1 MAQYRKTVFSLGG
14 PERIAD
20 PGDDVMLELGRQALA
35 RQQAEAQNA
44 IARARLGMDAQQ
56 QAADMD
62 FRERT
67 LAAQLGQQSAA
78 ASGLVYDPSTGGYAT
93 DPNTGDY
100 LKTQDSHALALQL
113 GRAQREQEEA
123 AWNRQMA
130 ERNFSAEDRRAQE
143 ARAHQMLLAKMQ
155 DETQQKRIDLS
166 ERTARQREDE
176 LWRRQVQ
183 REDAMLTRD
192 DEKDKDRQAAEKR
205 KRDAEI
211 AEEAAL
217 VAGRA
222 AAGVRQGLSASDIGD
237 APDVRRGM
245 LQRGNPSLALALGE
259 SEAVRAAREQIVQS
273 FAGGADWA
281 VIRPAEVDNIE
292 RANSAVI
299 DAFIRE
305 NVEREKTETYPDVGE
320 WIVYGEALK
329 RANAD
334 AANAA
339 RQRVGAQPVPAER
352 MAPEEWDKANLAII
366 GRAAE
371 RSPGE
376 VPGVGPVGASGVS
389 TGAAAWLAR
398 ALGLAKE

>member
-123 AWNRQMA
+123 AWSQQMA

-166 ERTARQREDE
+166 ERTARQREDAA
-176 LWRRQVQ
+176 WDRQVK
-183 REDAMLTRD
+183 RDEDLLKR
-192 DEKDKDRQAAEKR
+192 DEKKAELRAMAEATERGQTKKDKAQETAAMAAGILRQRLRGVIPDDPDVEAFDTDLNQLTPWQQRTAAFVPFMSVGRADIETARSDSNDIRAIRDEIVNAFAGNGNYAVVSPEEVDATAQALRAAVDAEFDARMQEQKEFFGIDNTAELKVARQAARELVDR
-205 KRDAEI
+205 
-211 AEEAAL
+211 EAA
-217 VAGRA
+217 
-222 AAGVRQGLSASDIGD
+222 
-237 APDVRRGM
+237 
-245 LQRGNPSLALALGE
+245 
-259 SEAVRAAREQIVQS
+259 AARAR
-273 FAGGADWA
+273 FL
-281 VIRPAEVDNIE
+281 E
-292 RANSAVI
+292 RAIGTAASA
-299 DAFIRE
+299 
-305 NVEREKTETYPDVGE
+305 
-320 WIVYGEALK
+320 
-329 RANAD
+329 
-334 AANAA
+334 
-339 RQRVGAQPVPAER
+339 
-352 MAPEEWDKANLAII
+352 M
-366 GRAAE
+366 
-371 RSPGE
+371 
-376 VPGVGPVGASGVS
+376 GVQ
-389 TGAAAWLAR
+389 
-398 ALGLAKE
+398 